1 MNGDGIYLISPSSAV
16 ADPAPLARACE
27 RLQALGFA
35 TTVDA
40 SALAVEQ
47 RFAGTDEARLAT
59 IARSLT
65 QPHATVMATRG
76 GYGLSRLLPYIDW
89 QAVAASGKRF
99 VGFSD
104 FTLFNLAL
112 LARTGAVSYS
122 GPTAIAD
129 FGGEECDDF
138 TVTHFCEVMRNR
150 CADVQLTIPD
160 ADLHTVSLD
169 CCGTLWGGNLETIS
183 ALVGTPYFPDVH
195 GGILFLEDVC
205 EHPYRIERRLAQL
218 WQAGVLQ
225 RQRAI
230 LLGAFTD
237 YRLAAHDNG
246 YDLPAVIAWLRR
258 TVDTPVVCGLP
269 TGHVATKA
277 TLPVGGRVRLV
288 VESGMAQLCF
298 L

>member
-1 MNGDGIYLISPSSAV
+1 MSNGIYLISPSSAV
-16 ADPAPLARACE
+16 ADPAQLTRACE

-35 TTVDA
+35 TTVDEA
-40 SALAVEQ
+40 ALAVEQ
-47 RFAGTDEARLAT
+47 RFAGTDEARLAA

-65 QPHATVMATRG
+65 QPHDIVMATRG

-112 LARTGAVSYS
+112 LARTGAISYS

-138 TVTHFCEVMRNR
+138 TISHFCEVMRNR
-150 CADVQLTIPD
+150 RADVQFATPD
-160 ADLHTVSLD
+160 TDPLD
-169 CCGTLWGGNLETIS
+169 CCGVLWGGNLETIS
-183 ALVGTPYFPDVH
+183 ALIGTPWFPDIP

-237 YRLAAHDNG
+237 YRLAAHDRG

-258 TVDTPVVCGLP
+258 TVDTPVICGLP

-277 TLPVGGRVRLV
+277 TLPVGGQARLLV
-288 VESGMAQLCF
+288 KQGMAQL
-298 L
+298 LLNP